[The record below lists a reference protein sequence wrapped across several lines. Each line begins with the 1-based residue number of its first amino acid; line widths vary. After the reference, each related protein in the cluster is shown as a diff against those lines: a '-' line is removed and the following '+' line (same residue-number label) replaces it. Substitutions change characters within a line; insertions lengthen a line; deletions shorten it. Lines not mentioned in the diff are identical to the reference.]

1 MQILFLR
8 HSISIAN
15 LRSIFIS
22 LSLPNGAQAQ
32 TLAVQVPDEHQA
44 LVMHVAPAERRAIH
58 LPPKKQNLSVQSES
72 PMHSTQRLL
81 SHVVRSPEVQSVLER
96 HITHLLAVVS
106 QTPNLQLA
114 DEVQF
119 RLPPPKSG
127 RRKPGRPPGRRPG
140 RRPPGRLRR
149 RSEIITENEALAN
162 RENYCSSYKCNGGS
176 QTHYRPPSLQ

>member
-22 LSLPNGAQAQ
+22 LSLPNGAHNTQRHYPQ

-72 PMHSTQRLL
+72 PMHSTHRLL
-81 SHVVRSPEVQSVLER
+81 SHVVRSPEVQSVSAR

-149 RSEIITENEALAN
+149 RSEIITENEALAIALF
-162 RENYCSSYKCNGGS
+162 
-176 QTHYRPPSLQ
+176 LQM